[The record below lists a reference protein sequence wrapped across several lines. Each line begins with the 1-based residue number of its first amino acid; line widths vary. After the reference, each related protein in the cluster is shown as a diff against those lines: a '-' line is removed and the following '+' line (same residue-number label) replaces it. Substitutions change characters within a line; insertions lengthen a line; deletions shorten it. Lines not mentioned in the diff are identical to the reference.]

1 MSIAHDRLLSHARD
15 LFHFFGAPAVNPK
28 GGFYQ
33 LDGKGAPILGGAKGT
48 LRELHETTRMVH
60 CYALGTLLGIAGA
73 REIMDHAMVYL
84 TNGHR
89 DPINGGYYWGVDDV
103 SPERSDKQAYG
114 HAFVLLAAA
123 SAGLVGHPDAKALHD
138 DVMGIILS
146 RFWDDDAGAMT
157 EEYTADW
164 HKLSDYRGQNS
175 NMHSTEALMAAYETW
190 GDQRCLDMAVRIA
203 ERIIN
208 QNARKAGWVVPEHFD
223 NDWNVDPDFAGDPMF
238 RPAGT
243 TPGHALEW
251 ARLLLQLWQL
261 TGKTQ
266 AWMKEASI
274 ALFDKAV
281 EQGWSEPRGGFHYTL
296 HWDGQADMPNRFW
309 WPCCEGAAAASVL
322 AHITGEA
329 RFAEWEAKIWET
341 LERDFIDHT
350 DGGWWPEVDANGAPR
365 TTVFKGK
372 PDIYHA
378 LQACLIPLFP
388 QDQGIGPSIKK
399 NMSQQNNTI

>member
-1 MSIAHDRLLSHARD
+1 MTIAHDRLLSHAQA
-15 LFHFFGAPAVNPK
+15 LFRFFGAPSINPK

-33 LDGKGAPILGGAKGT
+33 LDGNGSPIHAGANGT

-60 CYALGTLLGIAGA
+60 CYALATLMKVDGA
-73 REIMDHAMVYL
+73 REIMNHAMDYL
-84 TNGHR
+84 LKGNR
-89 DPINGGYYWGVDDV
+89 DPINGGFFWGLNDV
-103 SPERSDKQAYG
+103 AAERSDKQAYG

-123 SAGLVGHPDAKALHD
+123 SAGLVEHPEAKALHKE
-138 DVMGIILS
+138 VMSVILA
-146 RFWDDDAGAMT
+146 RFWDDEAGAMT

-164 HKLSDYRGQNS
+164 QKLSDYRGQNS

-190 GDQRCLDMAVRIA
+190 GDERCLNMAVRIA

-251 ARLLLQLWQL
+251 SRLLIQLWQL
-261 TGKTQ
+261 TGKSQ
-266 AWMKEASI
+266 DWMKEASI

-281 EQGWSEPRGGFHYTL
+281 EQGWSSPRGGFHYTL
-296 HWDGQADMPNRFW
+296 DWDGTAAMTNRFW

-322 AHITGEA
+322 SNLTGEP
-329 RFAEWEAKIWET
+329 RFKEWEAKIWAT
-341 LERDFIDHT
+341 LEADFIDHQN
-350 DGGWWPEVDANGAPR
+350 GGWWPEVDANGAPR

-388 QDQGIGPSIKK
+388 QDQGIGPSIKAY
-399 NMSQQNNTI
+399 I